1 MVSGAADQP
10 SSFFL
15 WLSPQSHLTRQ
26 PSHPNIPRLFRLLL
40 HSHQHVGRCVS
51 GFDML
56 LDVRFRYPQFPIS
69 SADSRSCEIK
79 VHALA
84 GVLILVAGAVFWR
97 PALEVVCAQTPAAV
111 ATNAA
116 AQAPAAN
123 VPAPP
128 ATKAFAPPS
137 SLSPNSLNV
146 VVLDPAH
153 GGTDPGAR
161 GTGGIRESE
170 VALEF
175 AAQIRRALE
184 AQGLQVIS
192 TRLGDENP
200 SFDDRSA
207 MANAQRGAIFITL
220 HISSTGLP
228 GTARVYV
235 NSDIPL
241 PNEPN
246 GLLPWDQAQ
255 APFLNL
261 SHKLGDTVQG
271 LLSQRFKG
279 SPREAQ
285 TASVRQLRT
294 TAAPAIAVEISSVSV
309 ERREDLDRMAP
320 GVADAIARGVA
331 AFRPSY
337 VVPVMALGAQSS
349 TPPTTEVSP
358 VQVHGSPS
366 TSSSAPAKISTSSA
380 AKNGVAR

>member
-1 MVSGAADQP
+1 MHV
-10 SSFFL
+10 
-15 WLSPQSHLTRQ
+15 
-26 PSHPNIPRLFRLLL
+26 LL
-40 HSHQHVGRCVS
+40 
-51 GFDML
+51 
-56 LDVRFRYPQFPIS
+56 
-69 SADSRSCEIK
+69 
-79 VHALA
+79 
-84 GVLILVAGAVFWR
+84 GVLILVASALFWR
-97 PALEVVCAQTPAAV
+97 PALEVVSAQTPAAV
-111 ATNAA
+111 ATNSA
-116 AQAPAAN
+116 AQGPAANIPAAPAAK
-123 VPAPP
+123 V
-128 ATKAFAPPS
+128 FAPPS
-137 SLSPNSLNV
+137 ALSPNSLNV

-184 AQGLQVIS
+184 AQGLQVIA

-235 NSDIPL
+235 NSDLPL

-261 SHKLGDTVQG
+261 SRKLGDTVQG

-331 AFRPSY
+331 AFKPSY
-337 VVPVMALGAQSS
+337 VVPVMAVGEPSS
-349 TPPTTEVSP
+349 TPPTEVSA
-358 VQVHGSPS
+358 VQVPGSPS
-366 TSSSAPAKISTSSA
+366 TRSWAPAKISVNSV